1 MAKNEEIMVKSA
13 EPAAQAMRSLRQILL
28 SDEQIADMAT
38 MFKMMADPTR
48 LRIINT
54 LMVSELC
61 VRDLAELMQMSQS
74 AVSHQLAALRNSR
87 LIKFRREGK
96 QIFYSLDDEHDGG
109 GDAVADVYA
118 DDDGVAQPAEKIWH
132 LAEQ

>member
-54 LMVSELC
+54 LMGSELC

-96 QIFYSLDDEHDGG
+96 QIFYSLDDEHIGQLFNQCLEH
-109 GDAVADVYA
+109 AK
-118 DDDGVAQPAEKIWH
+118 EK
-132 LAEQ
+132 E

>member
-1 MAKNEEIMVKSA
+1 MSKNEERMAEQA

-28 SDEQIADMAT
+28 PEEQIADMAA

-54 LMVSELC
+54 LLVSELC
-61 VRDLAELMQMSQS
+61 VRDMAELMQMSQS

-96 QIFYSLDDEHDGG
+96 QIFYSLDDEHIGQLFNQCLEH
-109 GDAVADVYA
+109 
-118 DDDGVAQPAEKIWH
+118 AQEK
-132 LAEQ
+132 E

>member
-74 AVSHQLAALRNSR
+74 AVLAALRNSR

-96 QIFYSLDDEHDGG
+96 QIFYSLDDEHIGQLFNQCLEH
-109 GDAVADVYA
+109 AK
-118 DDDGVAQPAEKIWH
+118 EK
-132 LAEQ
+132 E

>member
-1 MAKNEEIMVKSA
+1 MSKNEEMM
-13 EPAAQAMRSLRQILL
+13 AAQAMRSLRQILL
-28 SDEQIADMAT
+28 PEEQIADMAA

-54 LMVSELC
+54 LLVSELC
-61 VRDLAELMQMSQS
+61 VRDMAELMQMSQS

-96 QIFYSLDDEHDGG
+96 QIFYSLDDEHVRSILNMGMEHIMEG
-109 GDAVADVYA
+109 AG
-118 DDDGVAQPAEKIWH
+118 K
-132 LAEQ
+132 